1 MIAPAKYKLSYV
13 TIIKLFCYNFIEK
26 KTMYIIN
33 LKEREKGGGER
44 INLLDFEFLEI
55 YFFHMIFLLKLHTTA
70 VLHYIFSS
78 YNENYLVGLTKYI
91 NVSGSLR
98 ERERRRSRP
107 VQLVD
112 RIFGEMVWFTW
123 FVCRGARCNNLLV
136 ISGLVVSHGVHQCEL
151 GYCGCGTRVRVS
163 RKINLPGNARIYA
176 GIRGLFVLIG
186 RTRILTLCT
195 RRDARGYTR

>member
-1 MIAPAKYKLSYV
+1 
-13 TIIKLFCYNFIEK
+13 
-26 KTMYIIN
+26 MYIIN

-55 YFFHMIFLLKLHTTA
+55 YIFHMIFLLKLHTTA

-112 RIFGEMVWFTW
+112 RIFGEMVWFT
-123 FVCRGARCNNLLV
+123 VRMSRGAVQQPPSYFGIGRV
-136 ISGLVVSHGVHQCEL
+136 TRSAPVRTR
-151 GYCGCGTRVRVS
+151 YCGCGTRVRVS